1 MFRSA
6 MMASRMF
13 GIGDLNEEWWLG
25 YVYLTML
32 SLSQTVCH
40 RMVCW
45 GMMNWEGSCR
55 MRSWLVTLK
64 YHSGYT
70 EEKLESSK

>member
-1 MFRSA
+1 

-13 GIGDLNEEWWLG
+13 EIWGLNEEWWLE

-45 GMMNWEGSCR
+45 LMMNWEGSCR
-55 MRSWLVTLK
+55 MPSWLVTGK
-64 YHSGYT
+64 YHSGDA